1 MKRRILIILFSLC
14 MTLSMLLTVAAASV
28 ETARVTDSSAVRI
41 GKNDSDVAY
50 PAQGGNI
57 YFNEATGTVTA
68 CDKSVTAAVIPSE
81 IKGTAVTTIGALA
94 FVNCSVLSSV
104 TIPDSVTSIE
114 AQAFADCSSLT
125 TVAIGNSVTYIGVMA
140 FRDCVSLTTI
150 TIGDRVESIGSSAF
164 ENCSALKSVSI
175 PDYVAV
181 IGDDAFR
188 YCSSLTSVT
197 IGNSVTIIGNYAFEG
212 CESLASVTIPDSVA
226 HIGNA
231 AFRDCTRMTSVS
243 IGNGVTTIGASAFA
257 SCLRLTSVTIPDS
270 VTSIGDSAFEDCVG
284 LTRVTMGN
292 GVTAIGEN
300 VFYACESLKSVAIG
314 SSVTSIG
321 FHAFY
326 GCTSLTTVTIPDSVT
341 SVDEGAF
348 YGCEGLTSVTIG
360 KSVERIGEFA
370 FYHCTGLTTVTIP
383 ESVTMLEQGAF
394 YECANL
400 KSVYFLG
407 DAPIIGSWAFQV
419 FVADTVG
426 DINIPGLMLYYIE
439 GKSGWTSPTW
449 NGYPTAAWSN
459 APQMSSFTDVPQ
471 GAWYV
476 DSVNY
481 VVKNGLMNGMG
492 KNEFRPEEAM
502 TRAMLVTVLWR
513 YAGSPSEGTNVF
525 HDLTQDWY
533 VQAVAWASSNGIVT
547 GYPDGTFQ
555 PDGKVT
561 REQLATI
568 LYRYCNTVGIETSAR
583 GDLTIFPDAR
593 NVNSYASDAVSWAVS
608 AGLITGITHGGNPT
622 AYLEP
627 QTGATR
633 AQVATILMRFI
644 EKVEK

>member
-1 MKRRILIILFSLC
+1 MKRRILIILFALC
-14 MTLSMLLTVAAASV
+14 MTLSMLPTVAAASM
-28 ETARVTDSSAVRI
+28 ETARVTDSAAVRI

-57 YFNEATGTVTA
+57 YFDEATGTITA

-81 IKGTAVTTIGALA
+81 ING
-94 FVNCSVLSSV
+94 
-104 TIPDSVTSIE
+104 
-114 AQAFADCSSLT
+114 
-125 TVAIGNSVTYIGVMA
+125 
-140 FRDCVSLTTI
+140 
-150 TIGDRVESIGSSAF
+150 
-164 ENCSALKSVSI
+164 
-175 PDYVAV
+175 VAV
-181 IGDDAFR
+181 IG
-188 YCSSLTSVT
+188 
-197 IGNSVTIIGNYAFEG
+197 IGYYAFTDG
-212 CESLASVTIPDSVA
+212 
-226 HIGNA
+226 
-231 AFRDCTRMTSVS
+231 
-243 IGNGVTTIGASAFA
+243 
-257 SCLRLTSVTIPDS
+257 
-270 VTSIGDSAFEDCVG
+270 
-284 LTRVTMGN
+284 
-292 GVTAIGEN
+292 
-300 VFYACESLKSVAIG
+300 
-314 SSVTSIG
+314 
-321 FHAFY
+321 
-326 GCTSLTTVTIPDSVT
+326 TSLTTVTIPDSVT

-348 YGCEGLTSVTIG
+348 YGCESLTSVTIG
-360 KSVERIGEFA
+360 KGVERIGEFA

-407 DAPIIGSWAFQV
+407 DAPKIGSWVFQV

-449 NGYPTAAWSN
+449 NGYPTATWSN
-459 APQMSSFTDVPQ
+459 APQTSSFTDVPQ

-481 VVKNGLMNGMG
+481 VVENGLMNGMG

-513 YAGSPSEGTNVF
+513 YADSPSEGTNAF
-525 HDLTQDWY
+525 YDLTQDWY

-568 LYRYCNTVGIETSAR
+568 LYRYCNTVGIDTSAR

-608 AGLITGITHGGNPT
+608 VGLITGITHGGNPT

-644 EKVEK
+644 KKVEK